1 MDSDQFKPSYLA
13 NLFKASGHPPIG
25 SEAELVAKNGLRD
38 PFTREGADTVCS
50 HFVYRKI
57 GRLTA
62 LRPIACSIET
72 LFLAMTLSHKCNE
85 KHTRRSTGQQ
95 DLAVFLKWP
104 ILKIF
109 HNQRFC
115 QGSPSLASRCTY
127 GDSIHVCR
135 RRYV

>member
-1 MDSDQFKPSYLA
+1 MSNEEKDRLHWSFEEFALEDKILTRFVCELVTRHEAWICIRFKEIERSEWIVTSSSHPTLA

-72 LFLAMTLSHKCNE
+72 LFLAMTLSH
-85 KHTRRSTGQQ
+85 
-95 DLAVFLKWP
+95 
-104 ILKIF
+104 I
-109 HNQRFC
+109 
-115 QGSPSLASRCTY
+115 
-127 GDSIHVCR
+127 
-135 RRYV
+135 